1 MPKKGAKKVAPAPK
15 AGQPKVA
22 EKEAA
27 NPLFE
32 KRPRNYGIGQSIQP
46 KRDLTRFVKWPKYI
60 KLQRQRR
67 VLLHRLK
74 VPPTI
79 NQFTHTLDKNTAKQL
94 FKLLS
99 KYSPETPK
107 QKKERLFNLAKQK
120 AEKKEGEKSPKPLV
134 VKYGINH
141 ITGLVESK
149 KANLVVIAHDVD
161 PIELVVWLPTLCR
174 KLDIPYVIVK
184 GKARLGTVVH
194 KKTATA
200 LAIVDVRKEDKNELA
215 TLSQTAKDLYNNNTE
230 IRRAWGGGKLGG
242 KSMAVVRRREKA
254 VAKELAFREANA

>member
-15 AGQPKVA
+15 IGQAKVA

-60 KLQRQRR
+60 RLQRQRR

-107 QKKERLFNLAKQK
+107 QKKERLFNLAKEK
-120 AEKKEGEKSPKPLV
+120 AEKKEGEKSPKPIV
-134 VKYGINH
+134 VKFGINH
-141 ITGLVESK
+141 VTGLVESK
-149 KANLVVIAHDVD
+149 KAKLVVIAHDVD

-200 LAIVDVRKEDKNELA
+200 LVITDVRKEDKNDLA
-215 TLSQTAKDLYNNNTE
+215 TLSQTAKDLYNNNAE